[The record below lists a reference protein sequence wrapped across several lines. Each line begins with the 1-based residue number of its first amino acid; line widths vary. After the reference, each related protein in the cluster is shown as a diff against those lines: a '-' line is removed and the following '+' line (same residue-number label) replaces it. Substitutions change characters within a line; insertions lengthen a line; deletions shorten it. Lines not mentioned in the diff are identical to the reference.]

1 MHMSTTVYKTK
12 RYSQLSALPINS
24 QVTSS
29 NKNQQHSNY
38 QVQVNGESLKLFLS
52 VGSVCACSSSYTR
65 EEAKHCLPSF
75 SQTSSFCEICS
86 PPAPAQSEEYCD
98 ILRAISAGEF
108 FFHIFNLRTRQHFKA
123 LQPRTTSIYYN
134 YGPSTRAGHALQ
146 IKRTT
151 GQGRKHAALCTVT
164 VAKGTQTRTLIS
176 TGTPSSSSLVN
187 KHKVSGR
194 MNRGI
199 QQMDDMMPKK

>member
-1 MHMSTTVYKTK
+1 M
-12 RYSQLSALPINS
+12 
-24 QVTSS
+24 
-29 NKNQQHSNY
+29 
-38 QVQVNGESLKLFLS
+38 
-52 VGSVCACSSSYTR
+52 GSVCACSSSYTR
-65 EEAKHCLPSF
+65 EEAKQCLPSF

-176 TGTPSSSSLVN
+176 TGTPSSPSLVN

-199 QQMDDMMPKK
+199 QQMDDMMPKKWSYDITGGGGGVCGGEGLTATVNASLPRAVSHHPHVSFWRFGLCTSPP

>member
-1 MHMSTTVYKTK
+1 MRK
-12 RYSQLSALPINS
+12 Q
-24 QVTSS
+24 
-29 NKNQQHSNY
+29 
-38 QVQVNGESLKLFLS
+38 
-52 VGSVCACSSSYTR
+52 
-65 EEAKHCLPSF
+65 KHCLPSF
-75 SQTSSFCEICS
+75 SQTSSFGEICS

-199 QQMDDMMPKK
+199 QQMDDNLIVVIMLPPDILMEHTSIKTLLAYTWHSINSRHCKKFGKPTTEAKTNSSTVKILHFMTKFTIHK